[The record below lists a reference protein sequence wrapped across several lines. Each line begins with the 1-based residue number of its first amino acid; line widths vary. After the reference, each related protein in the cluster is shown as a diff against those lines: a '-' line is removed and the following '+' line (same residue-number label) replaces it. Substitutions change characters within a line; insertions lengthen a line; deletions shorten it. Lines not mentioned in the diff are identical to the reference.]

1 MNSYNCTCN
10 SNYPFEYNM
19 SSLHWCFHCSYSMPL
34 YPSSMLDDQFNTLS
48 ESLKV
53 LQESM
58 KELQA
63 KNKCMLSSICH
74 VRSLLQ
80 EEMRLD
86 STFTDTPE
94 ISDDKTIT
102 SVLESACDD
111 NDTEIA
117 DTVKSHLD
125 SQLPI
130 HDVGYTIQKTISPSV
145 LFSASIDTTEL
156 EFSIVLLS

>member
-1 MNSYNCTCN
+1 
-10 SNYPFEYNM
+10 
-19 SSLHWCFHCSYSMPL
+19 MPL
-34 YPSSMLDDQFNTLS
+34 YPSSILDDQFNTLT
-48 ESLKV
+48 ESL
-53 LQESM
+53 

-63 KNKCMLSSICH
+63 NNKCMLSSICH
-74 VRSLLQ
+74 VLQ

-102 SVLESACDD
+102 SVLDLAC
-111 NDTEIA
+111 

-130 HDVGYTIQKTISPSV
+130 HDVGYTIQKTISPSL
-145 LFSASIDTTEL
+145 LFSASIDTTDL
-156 EFSIVLLS
+156 EFSI